1 MGDYRPPPSAERTA
15 TRPPSA
21 VSQNTHIYQTEQQH
35 RRAKRSESAR
45 STTSMPFQRTQGVA
59 ATHLFPLIAAHIN
72 CGTTPLNWQRE
83 NRMCRKRTG
92 SIAKRK
98 IDNNG
103 RSARGSTHLT
113 ERRHFFSWPGLT
125 QYLKAFPTTET
136 PRAGLYHM
144 QPPQHAESKQS
155 CRADGFQTT
164 TRRSASLQHQTPHN
178 DVPWSGGS
186 DDIPRASVAQFCTIL
201 LRMVDPTVVA
211 VTSAASRRRTCL
223 WVRKDQMTVR
233 FTAGDLKKRQKKAL
247 KPPFLG
253 VRAGCCRKRK
263 GGGEE

>member
-1 MGDYRPPPSAERTA
+1 MPNRSNHVVQTVFKQLLAGPPLCS
-15 TRPPSA
+15 
-21 VSQNTHIYQTEQQH
+21 I
-35 RRAKRSESAR
+35 KRH
-45 STTSMPFQRTQGVA
+45 T
-59 ATHLFPLIAAHIN
+59 
-72 CGTTPLNWQRE
+72 
-83 NRMCRKRTG
+83 
-92 SIAKRK
+92 
-98 IDNNG
+98 
-103 RSARGSTHLT
+103 
-113 ERRHFFSWPGLT
+113 
-125 QYLKAFPTTET
+125 
-136 PRAGLYHM
+136 
-144 QPPQHAESKQS
+144 
-155 CRADGFQTT
+155 
-164 TRRSASLQHQTPHN
+164 N

-186 DDIPRASVAQFCTIL
+186 DDIARASVAQFCTIL